1 MTINFIIKKEEHA
14 TRSIRVAIGPHRRLD
29 EYISAVI
36 ETEDV
41 VLHEKASLNRR
52 NQVKHLHHIKK
63 FLMSFYNMGAP
74 ELHGLNHKCKTETT
88 MQKLDGH
95 AELNVRVI
103 GRI

>member
-41 VLHEKASLNRR
+41 VLHEKASFLESSESSETSAPY
-52 NQVKHLHHIKK
+52 KK
-63 FLMSFYNMGAP
+63 VP
-74 ELHGLNHKCKTETT
+74 
-88 MQKLDGH
+88 
-95 AELNVRVI
+95 NVI
-103 GRI
+103 LQYGCP